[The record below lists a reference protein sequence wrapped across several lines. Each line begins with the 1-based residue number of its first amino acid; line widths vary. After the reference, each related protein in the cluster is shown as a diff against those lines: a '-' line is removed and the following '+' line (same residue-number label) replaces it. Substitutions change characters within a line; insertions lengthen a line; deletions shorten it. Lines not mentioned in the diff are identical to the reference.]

1 MAGRGPLLHLVDL
14 LWSSLVITPLTVLG
28 WRGLWDLLD
37 QVFPNDPLSPEE
49 EKAKEVFS
57 AEISPWS
64 AFASFLAGLVLKIL
78 LDLGR
83 EQAGAVLADSHV
95 VVRLGISWAIRI
107 TQGLCMVAY
116 WRGTFGLMS
125 NNLGE
130 SLLSVSLVLGGS
142 SLILL
147 TGKLAKCAIFPPLVL
162 ITDSHQQTF
171 KNGLYFRSSPGEQG
185 FILLDSI
192 FSNFVVKTVPALVW
206 WSLWCLE
213 NKYFIHNMIGEKD
226 EVVSYDSLIFG
237 YILTIFV
244 FTLDKLLPYK
254 DLQPGVSKFCRLFIS
269 CLAILAT
276 LNVWRGVWS
285 WLDHFF
291 LPSIS
296 GNCNYSL
303 GALLSIIGLSIT
315 YSTNTLGGDFIK
327 FADTEDEEEVID
339 IQFWTLKWD
348 SIKSEESES
357 ILNKN

>member
-1 MAGRGPLLHLVDL
+1 VDL
-14 LWSSLVITPLTVLG
+14 LWSCIIITPLTVLG

-37 QVFPNDPLSPEE
+37 QVFPNDPPTDEDE
-49 EKAKEVFS
+49 VKEVFS

-64 AFASFLAGLVLKIL
+64 AITSFTTGLVIKIL

-83 EQAGAVLADSHV
+83 EQAGAVLADSNAM
-95 VVRLGISWAIRI
+95 VRMGLSWAIRI
-107 TQGLCMVAY
+107 TQGLAMVAY
-116 WRGTFGLMS
+116 WRGTFGLLS

-130 SLLSVSLVLGGS
+130 GLMAVCLVLVS
-142 SLILL
+142 SGLILT

-162 ITDSHQQTF
+162 IIDSHQQTF

-192 FSNFVVKTVPALVW
+192 FSNFVVKTVPVLVW
-206 WSLWCLE
+206 WSIWCLE

-226 EVVSYDSLIFG
+226 EVISYDSLVTG
-237 YILTIFV
+237 YILVILV
-244 FTLDKLLPYK
+244 FIADKILPYK
-254 DLQPGVSKFCRLFIS
+254 ELRPGVSMLSRLFIS

-291 LPSIS
+291 LPSITGS
-296 GNCNYSL
+296 CNYSL
-303 GALLSIIGLSIT
+303 GALLSIIGLTLT

-327 FADTEDEEEVID
+327 FSETDEEEDVID
-339 IQFWTLKWD
+339 IQFWTF
-348 SIKSEESES
+348 SVKSEESES